1 MCLST
6 VCLNQG
12 DAPREVMRDVAR
24 IEAEGDGYWLIDL
37 FGERTFVEGAI
48 ESIDLV
54 DANLIMLAPGSSLR
68 Q

>member
-6 VCLNQG
+6 VCLNLE
-12 DAPREVMRDVAR
+12 DARREIMRDVAR

-54 DANLIMLAPGSSLR
+54 DENLIMLAPGSSLR

>member
-6 VCLNQG
+6 VCLHQE
-12 DAPREVMRDVAR
+12 DAPREIMRDVAR

-37 FGERTFVEGAI
+37 FGKRAFVEGAI

-68 Q
+68 P

>member
-1 MCLST
+1 
-6 VCLNQG
+6 
-12 DAPREVMRDVAR
+12 MRDVAR